1 VCLELGLTCSPTP
14 KGAPAWGWLTPAG
27 DAERTL
33 ASGCWFWTAPLGL
46 DLPTVQGTLRYGKH
60 ILSPKKSQ
68 QLGTLAH
75 PIPSPGP
82 LLPQEVKP
90 WILCKKLEF
99 LQS

>member
-1 VCLELGLTCSPTP
+1 MSQFF
-14 KGAPAWGWLTPAG
+14 
-27 DAERTL
+27 
-33 ASGCWFWTAPLGL
+33 ASGGQSIGVSASVLPINIQDRFPLGL

>member
-1 VCLELGLTCSPTP
+1 MSQFF
-14 KGAPAWGWLTPAG
+14 
-27 DAERTL
+27 
-33 ASGCWFWTAPLGL
+33 ASGGQSIGASASVLPINIQDRFPLGL
-46 DLPTVQGTLRYGKH
+46 DLPAVQGTLRYGKH